1 MVRKEDQ
8 CFVNGRQMNMGSIF
22 AKTAVIEMSCESS
35 SDKLVRSFRPIIHAM
50 QVFGIDLNVSKRR
63 STARCLVFLLYTLL
77 IVSITILSIYVGF
90 SRLSFETE
98 PQINTGYVF
107 TTLGIFFTKLF
118 RAVNEVAI
126 FGMTHFK
133 WEGIWKQMK
142 EIDFIL
148 CFPARFC
155 RRIRI
160 STIVALALFF
170 ILV

>member
-22 AKTAVIEMSCESS
+22 AKTAVIEMSYESS

-98 PQINTGYVF
+98 PQI
-107 TTLGIFFTKLF
+107 LF
-118 RAVNEVAI
+118 CVGGRGCGRNAKWK
-126 FGMTHFK
+126 GK
-133 WEGIWKQMK
+133 WEAVI
-142 EIDFIL
+142 
-148 CFPARFC
+148 
-155 RRIRI
+155 
-160 STIVALALFF
+160 
-170 ILV
+170 